1 MTDYNLNLTGKVA
14 LVTGGS
20 RGIGKAIALAFA
32 SKGSKVAITYA
43 NSYSSAEQVAKEI
56 IELGT
61 DALPIQANSSDF
73 NRANEVIDEV
83 VQKWGKIDILVNNAG
98 ITRDGLILRMTED
111 QWDQVIETNLKGI
124 FNYSKAV
131 ARPMMKNRG
140 GSIINMG
147 SIVGLTG
154 NAGQSNYAASKSA
167 LIGFTKSIALE
178 VASRGITCNLIAP
191 GFISTPMTDKLSD
204 DQKKNIVENIPV
216 NRLGKVD
223 DISNGCV
230 YLASDEAGF
239 ITGTTLHI
247 NGGMS
252 MI

>member
-1 MTDYNLNLTGKVA
+1 MFELSDKVA
-14 LVTGGS
+14 LITGASG
-20 RGIGKAIALAFA
+20 GIGMSIVKKMKQCGAKLIISGTRQNVLNNLA
-32 SKGSKVAITYA
+32 SELGNDVKTIITDL
-43 NSYSSAEQVAKEI
+43 NNKDDVLNLAKEA
-56 IELGT
+56 EASFGH
-61 DALPIQANSSDF
+61 
-73 NRANEVIDEV
+73 
-83 VQKWGKIDILVNNAG
+83 IDILINNAG
-98 ITRDGLILRMTED
+98 ITADNLFLRMKDD
-111 QWDQVIETNLKGI
+111 QWDQVINVNLSAPMRLTRQVIKGMLKRRYGRVI
-124 FNYSKAV
+124 FISSVVGYS
-131 ARPMMKNRG
+131 
-140 GSIINMG
+140 
-147 SIVGLTG
+147 G

-167 LIGFTKSIALE
+167 LVGFTKSIALE

>member
-1 MTDYNLNLTGKVA
+1 MFELSNKVA
-14 LVTGGS
+14 LITGASG
-20 RGIGKAIALAFA
+20 GIGMSIVKKMKQCGAKLIISGTRLNVLNDLA
-32 SKGSKVAITYA
+32 S
-43 NSYSSAEQVAKEI
+43 
-56 IELGT
+56 ELGNDVKTIIT
-61 DALPIQANSSDF
+61 DLNNKDDVLNLAKKAEASF
-73 NRANEVIDEV
+73 
-83 VQKWGKIDILVNNAG
+83 GHIDILINNAG
-98 ITRDGLILRMTED
+98 ITADNLFLRMKDDE
-111 QWDQVIETNLKGI
+111 WDQVINVNLSAPMRLTRQVIKGMLKRRYGRVI
-124 FNYSKAV
+124 FISSVVGYS
-131 ARPMMKNRG
+131 
-140 GSIINMG
+140 
-147 SIVGLTG
+147 G

-167 LIGFTKSIALE
+167 LVGFTKSIALE

>member
-1 MTDYNLNLTGKVA
+1 MFELSDKVA
-14 LVTGGS
+14 LITGASG
-20 RGIGKAIALAFA
+20 GIGMSIVKKMKQCGAKLIISGTRQNVLNDLA
-32 SKGSKVAITYA
+32 SELGNDVKTIITDL
-43 NSYSSAEQVAKEI
+43 NNKDDVLNLAKEA
-56 IELGT
+56 EASFGH
-61 DALPIQANSSDF
+61 
-73 NRANEVIDEV
+73 
-83 VQKWGKIDILVNNAG
+83 IDILINNAG
-98 ITRDGLILRMTED
+98 ITADNLFLRMKDDE
-111 QWDQVIETNLKGI
+111 WDQVINVNLSAPMRLTRQVIKGMLKRRYGRVI
-124 FNYSKAV
+124 FISSVVGYS
-131 ARPMMKNRG
+131 
-140 GSIINMG
+140 
-147 SIVGLTG
+147 G

-167 LIGFTKSIALE
+167 LVGFTKSIALE

-191 GFISTPMTDKLSD
+191 GFISTPMTDKLTD
-204 DQKKNIVENIPV
+204 EQKKNIVENIPV

>member
-1 MTDYNLNLTGKVA
+1 MFELSDKVA
-14 LVTGGS
+14 LITGASG
-20 RGIGKAIALAFA
+20 GIGMSIVKKMKQCGAKLIISGTRQNVLNNLA
-32 SKGSKVAITYA
+32 SELGNDVKTIITDL
-43 NSYSSAEQVAKEI
+43 NNKDDVLNLAKEA
-56 IELGT
+56 EASFGH
-61 DALPIQANSSDF
+61 
-73 NRANEVIDEV
+73 
-83 VQKWGKIDILVNNAG
+83 IDILINNAG
-98 ITRDGLILRMTED
+98 ITADNLFLRMKDDE
-111 QWDQVIETNLKGI
+111 WDKVINVNLSAPMRLTRQVIKGMLKRRYGRVI
-124 FNYSKAV
+124 FISSVVGYS
-131 ARPMMKNRG
+131 
-140 GSIINMG
+140 
-147 SIVGLTG
+147 G
-154 NAGQSNYAASKSA
+154 NAGQCNYAASKSA

>member
-1 MTDYNLNLTGKVA
+1 MFELSDKVA
-14 LVTGGS
+14 LITGASG
-20 RGIGKAIALAFA
+20 GIGMSIVKKMKQCGAKLIISGTRQNVLNDLA
-32 SKGSKVAITYA
+32 SELGNEVKTIITDL
-43 NSYSSAEQVAKEI
+43 NNKDDVLNLAKEA
-56 IELGT
+56 EASFGH
-61 DALPIQANSSDF
+61 
-73 NRANEVIDEV
+73 
-83 VQKWGKIDILVNNAG
+83 IDILINNAG
-98 ITRDGLILRMTED
+98 ITADNLFLRMKDDE
-111 QWDQVIETNLKGI
+111 WDQVINVNLSAPMRLTRQVIKGMLKRRYGRVI
-124 FNYSKAV
+124 FISSVVGYS
-131 ARPMMKNRG
+131 
-140 GSIINMG
+140 
-147 SIVGLTG
+147 G

-167 LIGFTKSIALE
+167 LVGFTKSIALE

>member
-1 MTDYNLNLTGKVA
+1 MFELSDKVA
-14 LVTGGS
+14 LITGASG
-20 RGIGKAIALAFA
+20 GIGMSIVKKMKQCGAKLIISGTRQNVLNDLA
-32 SKGSKVAITYA
+32 SELGNDVKTITTDL
-43 NSYSSAEQVAKEI
+43 NNKEDVLNLAKEA
-56 IELGT
+56 EASFGH
-61 DALPIQANSSDF
+61 
-73 NRANEVIDEV
+73 
-83 VQKWGKIDILVNNAG
+83 IDILINNAG
-98 ITRDGLILRMTED
+98 ITADNLFLRMKDDE
-111 QWDQVIETNLKGI
+111 WDQVINVNLSAPMRLTRQVIKGMLKRRYGRVI
-124 FNYSKAV
+124 FISSVVGYS
-131 ARPMMKNRG
+131 
-140 GSIINMG
+140 
-147 SIVGLTG
+147 G

-167 LIGFTKSIALE
+167 LVGFTKSIALE

>member
-1 MTDYNLNLTGKVA
+1 MFELSDKVA
-14 LVTGGS
+14 LITGASG
-20 RGIGKAIALAFA
+20 GIGMSIVKKMKQCGAKLIISGTRQNVLNDLA
-32 SKGSKVAITYA
+32 SELGNDVKTIITDL
-43 NSYSSAEQVAKEI
+43 NNKDDVLNLAKEA
-56 IELGT
+56 EASFGH
-61 DALPIQANSSDF
+61 
-73 NRANEVIDEV
+73 
-83 VQKWGKIDILVNNAG
+83 IDILINNAG
-98 ITRDGLILRMTED
+98 ITADNLFLRMKDDE
-111 QWDQVIETNLKGI
+111 WDQVINVNLSAPMRLTRQVIKGMLKRRYGRVI
-124 FNYSKAV
+124 FISSVVGYS
-131 ARPMMKNRG
+131 
-140 GSIINMG
+140 
-147 SIVGLTG
+147 G

>member
-1 MTDYNLNLTGKVA
+1 MFELSDKVA
-14 LVTGGS
+14 LITGASG
-20 RGIGKAIALAFA
+20 GIGMSIVKKMKQCGAKLIISGTRQNVLNDLA
-32 SKGSKVAITYA
+32 SELGNNVKTIITDL
-43 NSYSSAEQVAKEI
+43 NNKDDVLNLAKEA
-56 IELGT
+56 EASFGH
-61 DALPIQANSSDF
+61 
-73 NRANEVIDEV
+73 
-83 VQKWGKIDILVNNAG
+83 IDILINNAG
-98 ITRDGLILRMTED
+98 ITADNLFLRMKDDE
-111 QWDQVIETNLKGI
+111 WDKVINVNLSAPMRLTRQVIKGMLKRRYGRVI
-124 FNYSKAV
+124 FISSVVGYS
-131 ARPMMKNRG
+131 
-140 GSIINMG
+140 
-147 SIVGLTG
+147 G

-167 LIGFTKSIALE
+167 LVGFTKSIALE

-230 YLASDEAGF
+230 YLSSDEAGF

>member
-1 MTDYNLNLTGKVA
+1 MFELSDKVA
-14 LVTGGS
+14 LITGASG
-20 RGIGKAIALAFA
+20 GIGMSIVKKMKQCGAKLIISGTRQNVLNDLA
-32 SKGSKVAITYA
+32 SELGNDVKTIITDL
-43 NSYSSAEQVAKEI
+43 NNKDDVLNLAKEA
-56 IELGT
+56 EASFG
-61 DALPIQANSSDF
+61 Q
-73 NRANEVIDEV
+73 
-83 VQKWGKIDILVNNAG
+83 IDILINNAG
-98 ITRDGLILRMTED
+98 ITADNLFLRMKDDE
-111 QWDQVIETNLKGI
+111 WDQVINVNLSAPMRLTRQVIKGMFKRRYGRVI
-124 FNYSKAV
+124 FISSVVGYS
-131 ARPMMKNRG
+131 
-140 GSIINMG
+140 
-147 SIVGLTG
+147 G

-167 LIGFTKSIALE
+167 LVGFTKSIALE

>member
-1 MTDYNLNLTGKVA
+1 MKQCGAKLIISGTRQNVLNDLASELGNDVKTIITDLSNKDDVLNL
-14 LVTGGS
+14 
-20 RGIGKAIALAFA
+20 
-32 SKGSKVAITYA
+32 
-43 NSYSSAEQVAKEI
+43 AKEA
-56 IELGT
+56 EASFGH
-61 DALPIQANSSDF
+61 
-73 NRANEVIDEV
+73 
-83 VQKWGKIDILVNNAG
+83 IDILINNAG
-98 ITRDGLILRMTED
+98 ITADNLFLRMKDDE
-111 QWDQVIETNLKGI
+111 WDQVINVNLSAPMRLTRQVIKGMLKRRYGRVI
-124 FNYSKAV
+124 FISSVVGYS
-131 ARPMMKNRG
+131 
-140 GSIINMG
+140 
-147 SIVGLTG
+147 G

-167 LIGFTKSIALE
+167 LVGFTKSIALE

-230 YLASDEAGF
+230 YLASDEASF